1 MSDLFDKGIKL
12 SSGFSLGA
20 KSPLDTRE
28 VVEDIS
34 ERDALITSNIAYEGM
49 IVYVKTEKKHYKLVN
64 LTTPKWEEL
73 GSGSGG
79 DLSDYQK
86 IDEDTLTTND
96 KTIPGAIYELDA
108 EIGNATHY
116 EKDDTNTG
124 LIVVADGTLTDNT
137 TEIEEKDVLGIA
149 AVGEYVKL
157 VNATGINKILEDT
170 DDRLNKI
177 ETVKNADFKQ
187 AIIDEVLDGVQPKYV
202 TQAEYDSL
210 SDVDKNNPKIEY
222 HITDAPIVE
231 YQLKTDN
238 TLTTTDKTTTGAIN
252 ELDAEIGDLSTL
264 KTTDKTSIVDSMNE
278 LFDDKVNTT
287 DVVDNLTSTDIDK
300 PLSANQGKVLKD
312 EIGDLNDLTTTNQ
325 NDLVSAINEHDIEIG
340 DLTQLKTTNQTSL
353 VESTNELVDEIGDK
367 REFTPKHY
375 ELDNATGVYEVVA
388 DNAEP
393 FDELTQVKLTDA
405 NKNNEST
412 PFVVGDKVNLVDE
425 VTTKP
430 ASGVFKYIDNAI
442 LSAQLSGEEVDLSG
456 YQEKQD
462 DALKTNDK
470 TVTGAINQ
478 LVDIL
483 TVAPTYVEPTLALT
497 ANPSTL
503 KQEVGTKITPI
514 LSYTFTQ
521 NDAGAETSHTFSP
534 VDSETQA
541 QLTIVEGDNIE
552 YSVTVNYGAGTQ
564 KADNFGNLSGEAIQA
579 GSLTKTLKYVGYR
592 KNFYV
597 ADAGT
602 VAPTDSAE
610 VRALTSFSTGTQRI
624 NVAPNSQRI
633 VVACPSTKTLTSAKY
648 VEQGNAEYK
657 DNFTLT
663 TVQVS
668 GATDGVDL
676 INYNVYTYVFAIP
689 NSAAM
694 TFNISI
700 A

>member
-28 VVEDIS
+28 VVKDIS

-49 IVYVKTEKKHYKLVN
+49 IVYVKTEKKHYKLVD

-96 KTIPGAIYELDA
+96 KTIPGAINELDA
-108 EIGNATHY
+108 EIGNTTHY

-149 AVGEYVKL
+149 TVGEYVKL

-170 DDRLNKI
+170 DDRLDKI

-187 AIIDEVLDGVQPKYV
+187 AIIDEILDGVQPKYV

-210 SDVDKNNPKIEY
+210 SDADKNNPKIEY

-231 YQLKTDN
+231 YQLKTDDD
-238 TLTTTDKTTTGAIN
+238 LTTTDKTTTGAIN
-252 ELDAEIGDLSTL
+252 ELDAEIGD
-264 KTTDKTSIVDSMNE
+264 
-278 LFDDKVNTT
+278 
-287 DVVDNLTSTDIDK
+287 
-300 PLSANQGKVLKD
+300 
-312 EIGDLNDLTTTNQ
+312 
-325 NDLVSAINEHDIEIG
+325 
-340 DLTQLKTTNQTSL
+340 
-353 VESTNELVDEIGDK
+353 K

-375 ELDNATGVYEVVA
+375 ELDSATGVYEVVA

-442 LSAQLSGEEVDLSG
+442 AQAQLGGEEVDLSG

-552 YSVTVNYGAGTQ
+552 YSVTVNYGAGAQ

-602 VAPTDSAE
+602 VAPTNSAE

-648 VEQGNAEYK
+648 IEQGNAEYK

-668 GATDGVDL
+668 GATDGKDL

>member
-28 VVEDIS
+28 VVKDIS

-49 IVYVKTEKKHYKLVN
+49 IVYVKTEKKHYKLVD

-96 KTIPGAIYELDA
+96 KTIPGAINELDA
-108 EIGNATHY
+108 EIGNTTHY

-149 AVGEYVKL
+149 TVGEYVKL

-170 DDRLNKI
+170 DDRLDKI

-187 AIIDEVLDGVQPKYV
+187 AIIDEILDGVQPKYV
-202 TQAEYDSL
+202 TQAEYDAL
-210 SDVDKNNPKIEY
+210 SDTDKNNPKIEY

-231 YQLKTDN
+231 YQLKTDDD
-238 TLTTTDKTTTGAIN
+238 LTTTDKTTTGAIN
-252 ELDAEIGDLSTL
+252 ELDAEIGD
-264 KTTDKTSIVDSMNE
+264 
-278 LFDDKVNTT
+278 
-287 DVVDNLTSTDIDK
+287 
-300 PLSANQGKVLKD
+300 
-312 EIGDLNDLTTTNQ
+312 
-325 NDLVSAINEHDIEIG
+325 
-340 DLTQLKTTNQTSL
+340 
-353 VESTNELVDEIGDK
+353 K

-375 ELDNATGVYEVVA
+375 ELDSATGVYEVVA

-442 LSAQLSGEEVDLSG
+442 AQAQLGGEEVDLSG

-534 VDSETQA
+534 VDSETQV

-552 YSVTVNYGAGTQ
+552 YSVTVNYGAGVQ

-610 VRALTSFSTGTQRI
+610 VRALTAFSTGTQRI

-633 VVACPSTKTLTSAKY
+633 VIACPSTKTLTSAKY

-668 GATDGVDL
+668 GATDGKDL

>member
-34 ERDALITSNIAYEGM
+34 ERDTLITSNIAYEGM

-86 IDEDTLTTND
+86 INEDTLTTND
-96 KTIPGAIYELDA
+96 KTIPGAINELDA
-108 EIGNATHY
+108 EIGNTTHY

-149 AVGEYVKL
+149 TVGEYVKL

-170 DDRLNKI
+170 DDRLDKI

-187 AIIDEVLDGVQPKYV
+187 AIIDEILDGVQPKYV

-231 YQLKTDN
+231 YQLKTDDD
-238 TLTTTDKTTTGAIN
+238 LTTTDKTTTGAIN
-252 ELDAEIGDLSTL
+252 ELDAEIGD
-264 KTTDKTSIVDSMNE
+264 
-278 LFDDKVNTT
+278 
-287 DVVDNLTSTDIDK
+287 
-300 PLSANQGKVLKD
+300 
-312 EIGDLNDLTTTNQ
+312 
-325 NDLVSAINEHDIEIG
+325 
-340 DLTQLKTTNQTSL
+340 
-353 VESTNELVDEIGDK
+353 K

-375 ELDNATGVYEVVA
+375 ELDSATGVYEVVA

-442 LSAQLSGEEVDLSG
+442 AQAQLGGEEVDLSG

-521 NDAGAETSHTFSP
+521 NDAGAEISHTFSP

-552 YSVTVNYGAGTQ
+552 YSVTVNYGAGAQ

-602 VAPTDSAE
+602 TAPINSSE
-610 VRALTSFSTGTQRI
+610 VRALNAFSTGTQRI

-633 VVACPSTKTLTSAKY
+633 VIACPSTKTLTSAKY

-668 GATDGVDL
+668 GATDGKDL

>member
-34 ERDALITSNIAYEGM
+34 ERDALITDNIAYEGM
-49 IVYVKTEKKHYKLVN
+49 IVYVKTEKKHYKLVD

-96 KTIPGAIYELDA
+96 KTIPGAINELDS

-124 LIVVADGTLTDNT
+124 LIVVADGTLADNT

-149 AVGEYVKL
+149 TVGEYVKL

-170 DDRLNKI
+170 DDRLDKI

-210 SDVDKNNPKIEY
+210 SDADKNNPKIEY

-238 TLTTTDKTTTGAIN
+238 DLTTTDKTTTGAIN
-252 ELDAEIGDLSTL
+252 ELDAEIGD
-264 KTTDKTSIVDSMNE
+264 
-278 LFDDKVNTT
+278 
-287 DVVDNLTSTDIDK
+287 
-300 PLSANQGKVLKD
+300 
-312 EIGDLNDLTTTNQ
+312 
-325 NDLVSAINEHDIEIG
+325 
-340 DLTQLKTTNQTSL
+340 
-353 VESTNELVDEIGDK
+353 K

-375 ELDNATGVYEVVA
+375 ELDSATGVYEVVA

-442 LSAQLSGEEVDLSG
+442 AQAQLGGEEVDLSG

-534 VDSETQA
+534 IDSETQA

-552 YSVTVNYGAGTQ
+552 YSVTVNYGAGAQ

-633 VVACPSTKTLTSAKY
+633 VIACPGTKTLASAKY

-668 GATDGVDL
+668 GATDGKDL
-676 INYNVYTYVFAIP
+676 IDYNVYTYVFAIP

>member
-28 VVEDIS
+28 VVKDIS

-49 IVYVKTEKKHYKLVN
+49 IVYVKTEKKHYKLVD
-64 LTTPKWEEL
+64 LTTPEWKEL

-96 KTIPGAIYELDA
+96 KTIPGAINELDA
-108 EIGNATHY
+108 EIGNVTHY

-149 AVGEYVKL
+149 TVGEYVKL

-170 DDRLNKI
+170 DDRLDKI

-187 AIIDEVLDGVQPKYV
+187 AIIDEILDGVQPKYV

-210 SDVDKNNPKIEY
+210 SDADKNNPKIEY

-231 YQLKTDN
+231 YQLKTDDD
-238 TLTTTDKTTTGAIN
+238 LTTTDKTTTGAIN
-252 ELDAEIGDLSTL
+252 ELDAEIGD
-264 KTTDKTSIVDSMNE
+264 
-278 LFDDKVNTT
+278 
-287 DVVDNLTSTDIDK
+287 
-300 PLSANQGKVLKD
+300 
-312 EIGDLNDLTTTNQ
+312 
-325 NDLVSAINEHDIEIG
+325 
-340 DLTQLKTTNQTSL
+340 
-353 VESTNELVDEIGDK
+353 K

-375 ELDNATGVYEVVA
+375 ELDSATGVYEVVA

-442 LSAQLSGEEVDLSG
+442 AQAQLGGEEVDLSG

-552 YSVTVNYGAGTQ
+552 YSVTVNYGAGAQ

-668 GATDGVDL
+668 GVTDGKDL

>member
-49 IVYVKTEKKHYKLVN
+49 IVYVKTEKKHYKLVD
-64 LTTPKWEEL
+64 LTTPEWKEL

-96 KTIPGAIYELDA
+96 KTIPGAINELDA
-108 EIGNATHY
+108 EIGNTTHY

-149 AVGEYVKL
+149 TVGEYVKL

-170 DDRLNKI
+170 DDRLDKI

-187 AIIDEVLDGVQPKYV
+187 AIIDEILDGVQPKYV

-210 SDVDKNNPKIEY
+210 SDADKNNPKIEY

-231 YQLKTDN
+231 YQLKTDDD
-238 TLTTTDKTTTGAIN
+238 LTTTDKTTTGAIN
-252 ELDAEIGDLSTL
+252 ELDAEIGD
-264 KTTDKTSIVDSMNE
+264 
-278 LFDDKVNTT
+278 
-287 DVVDNLTSTDIDK
+287 
-300 PLSANQGKVLKD
+300 
-312 EIGDLNDLTTTNQ
+312 
-325 NDLVSAINEHDIEIG
+325 
-340 DLTQLKTTNQTSL
+340 
-353 VESTNELVDEIGDK
+353 K

-375 ELDNATGVYEVVA
+375 ELDSATGVYEVVA

-442 LSAQLSGEEVDLSG
+442 AQAQLGGEEVDLSG

-552 YSVTVNYGAGTQ
+552 YSVTVNYGAGAQ

-633 VVACPSTKTLTSAKY
+633 VIACPSTKTLTSAKY

-668 GATDGVDL
+668 GATDGKDL

>member
-28 VVEDIS
+28 VVKDIS

-49 IVYVKTEKKHYKLVN
+49 IVYVKTEKKHYKLVD

-96 KTIPGAIYELDA
+96 KTIPGAINELDA

-170 DDRLNKI
+170 DDRLDKI

-187 AIIDEVLDGVQPKYV
+187 AIIDEILDGVQPKYV

-210 SDVDKNNPKIEY
+210 SDSDKNNPKIEY

-231 YQLKTDN
+231 YQLKTDDD
-238 TLTTTDKTTTGAIN
+238 LTTTDKTTTGAIN
-252 ELDAEIGDLSTL
+252 ELDAEIGD
-264 KTTDKTSIVDSMNE
+264 
-278 LFDDKVNTT
+278 
-287 DVVDNLTSTDIDK
+287 
-300 PLSANQGKVLKD
+300 
-312 EIGDLNDLTTTNQ
+312 
-325 NDLVSAINEHDIEIG
+325 
-340 DLTQLKTTNQTSL
+340 
-353 VESTNELVDEIGDK
+353 K

-375 ELDNATGVYEVVA
+375 ELDSATGVYEVVA

-442 LSAQLSGEEVDLSG
+442 AQAQLGGEEVDLSG

-552 YSVTVNYGAGTQ
+552 YSVTVNYGAGAQ

-633 VVACPSTKTLTSAKY
+633 VIACPGTKTLTSAKY

-668 GATDGVDL
+668 GATDGKDL
-676 INYNVYTYVFAIP
+676 IDYNVYTYVFAIP

>member
-28 VVEDIS
+28 VVKDIS

-49 IVYVKTEKKHYKLVN
+49 IVYVKTEKKHYKLVD

-96 KTIPGAIYELDA
+96 KTIPGAINELDA

-149 AVGEYVKL
+149 TVGEYVKL

-170 DDRLNKI
+170 DDRLDKI

-187 AIIDEVLDGVQPKYV
+187 AIIDEILDGVQPKYV

-210 SDVDKNNPKIEY
+210 SDADKNNPKIEY

-238 TLTTTDKTTTGAIN
+238 DLTTTDKTTTGAIN
-252 ELDAEIGDLSTL
+252 ELDAEIGD
-264 KTTDKTSIVDSMNE
+264 
-278 LFDDKVNTT
+278 
-287 DVVDNLTSTDIDK
+287 
-300 PLSANQGKVLKD
+300 
-312 EIGDLNDLTTTNQ
+312 
-325 NDLVSAINEHDIEIG
+325 
-340 DLTQLKTTNQTSL
+340 
-353 VESTNELVDEIGDK
+353 K

-375 ELDNATGVYEVVA
+375 ELDSATGVYEVVA

-442 LSAQLSGEEVDLSG
+442 AQAQLGGEEVDLSG

-462 DALKTNDK
+462 NALKTNDK

-552 YSVTVNYGAGTQ
+552 YSVTVNYGAGAQ

-610 VRALTSFSTGTQRI
+610 VRALTAFSTGTQRI

-633 VVACPSTKTLTSAKY
+633 VIACPSTKTLASAKY

-668 GATDGVDL
+668 GATDGKDL
-676 INYNVYTYVFAIP
+676 IDYNVYTYVFAIP

>member
-49 IVYVKTEKKHYKLVN
+49 IVYVKTEKKHYKLVD

-96 KTIPGAIYELDA
+96 KTIPGAINELDA
-108 EIGNATHY
+108 EIGNTTHY

-149 AVGEYVKL
+149 TVGEYVKL

-170 DDRLNKI
+170 DDRLDKI

-187 AIIDEVLDGVQPKYV
+187 AIIDEILDGVQPKYV

-210 SDVDKNNPKIEY
+210 SDADKNNPKIEY

-231 YQLKTDN
+231 YQLKTDDD
-238 TLTTTDKTTTGAIN
+238 LTTTDKTTTGAIN
-252 ELDAEIGDLSTL
+252 ELDAEIGD
-264 KTTDKTSIVDSMNE
+264 
-278 LFDDKVNTT
+278 
-287 DVVDNLTSTDIDK
+287 
-300 PLSANQGKVLKD
+300 
-312 EIGDLNDLTTTNQ
+312 
-325 NDLVSAINEHDIEIG
+325 
-340 DLTQLKTTNQTSL
+340 
-353 VESTNELVDEIGDK
+353 K

-375 ELDNATGVYEVVA
+375 ELDSATGVYEVVA

-442 LSAQLSGEEVDLSG
+442 AQAQLGGEEVDLSG

-552 YSVTVNYGAGTQ
+552 YSVTVNYGAGAQ

-602 VAPTDSAE
+602 VAPTDSAG

-633 VVACPSTKTLTSAKY
+633 VIACPGTKTLTSAKY

-668 GATDGVDL
+668 GATDSKDL
-676 INYNVYTYVFAIP
+676 IDYNVYTYVFAIP

>member
-86 IDEDTLTTND
+86 INEDTLTTND
-96 KTIPGAIYELDA
+96 KTIPGAINELDA
-108 EIGNATHY
+108 EIGNTTHY

-149 AVGEYVKL
+149 TVGEYVKL

-170 DDRLNKI
+170 DDRLDKI

-210 SDVDKNNPKIEY
+210 SDTDKNNPKIEY

-231 YQLKTDN
+231 YQLKTDDN
-238 TLTTTDKTTTGAIN
+238 LTTTDKTTTGAIN
-252 ELDAEIGDLSTL
+252 ELDAEIGD
-264 KTTDKTSIVDSMNE
+264 
-278 LFDDKVNTT
+278 
-287 DVVDNLTSTDIDK
+287 
-300 PLSANQGKVLKD
+300 
-312 EIGDLNDLTTTNQ
+312 
-325 NDLVSAINEHDIEIG
+325 
-340 DLTQLKTTNQTSL
+340 
-353 VESTNELVDEIGDK
+353 K

-375 ELDNATGVYEVVA
+375 ELDSATGVYEVVA

-442 LSAQLSGEEVDLSG
+442 AQAQLGGEEVDLSG

-503 KQEVGTKITPI
+503 KQEVGAKITPI

-534 VDSETQA
+534 IDSETQA

-552 YSVTVNYGAGTQ
+552 YSVTVNYGAGAQ

-602 VAPTDSAE
+602 TAPINSSE
-610 VRALTSFSTGTQRI
+610 VRALTAFSTGTQRI

-633 VVACPSTKTLTSAKY
+633 VIACPSTKTLASAKY

-668 GATDGVDL
+668 GATDGKDL
-676 INYNVYTYVFAIP
+676 IDYNVYTYVFAIP

>member
-49 IVYVKTEKKHYKLVN
+49 IVYVKTEKKHYKLVD

-96 KTIPGAIYELDA
+96 KTIPGAINELDA
-108 EIGNATHY
+108 EIGNTTHY

-170 DDRLNKI
+170 DDRLDKI

-187 AIIDEVLDGVQPKYV
+187 AIIDEILDGVQPKYV

-210 SDVDKNNPKIEY
+210 SDADKNNPKIEY

-231 YQLKTDN
+231 YQLKTDDD
-238 TLTTTDKTTTGAIN
+238 LTTTDKTTTGAIN
-252 ELDAEIGDLSTL
+252 ELDA
-264 KTTDKTSIVDSMNE
+264 
-278 LFDDKVNTT
+278 
-287 DVVDNLTSTDIDK
+287 
-300 PLSANQGKVLKD
+300 
-312 EIGDLNDLTTTNQ
+312 
-325 NDLVSAINEHDIEIG
+325 
-340 DLTQLKTTNQTSL
+340 
-353 VESTNELVDEIGDK
+353 EIGDK

-442 LSAQLSGEEVDLSG
+442 AQAQLGGEEVDLSG

-552 YSVTVNYGAGTQ
+552 YSVTVNYGAGVQ

-602 VAPTDSAE
+602 VAPTNSAE

-633 VVACPSTKTLTSAKY
+633 VIACPSAKTLTSAKY

-668 GATDGVDL
+668 GATDGKDL
-676 INYNVYTYVFAIP
+676 IDYNVYTYVFAIP

>member
-28 VVEDIS
+28 VVKDIS

-49 IVYVKTEKKHYKLVN
+49 IVYVKTEKKHYKLVD
-64 LTTPKWEEL
+64 LTTPEWKEL

-96 KTIPGAIYELDA
+96 KTIPGAINELDA
-108 EIGNATHY
+108 EIGNTTHY

-170 DDRLNKI
+170 DDRLDKI

-210 SDVDKNNPKIEY
+210 SDSDKNNPKIEY

-231 YQLKTDN
+231 YQLKTDDD
-238 TLTTTDKTTTGAIN
+238 LTTTDKTTTGAIN
-252 ELDAEIGDLSTL
+252 ELDAEIGD
-264 KTTDKTSIVDSMNE
+264 
-278 LFDDKVNTT
+278 
-287 DVVDNLTSTDIDK
+287 
-300 PLSANQGKVLKD
+300 
-312 EIGDLNDLTTTNQ
+312 
-325 NDLVSAINEHDIEIG
+325 
-340 DLTQLKTTNQTSL
+340 
-353 VESTNELVDEIGDK
+353 K

-375 ELDNATGVYEVVA
+375 ELDSATGVYEVVA

-442 LSAQLSGEEVDLSG
+442 AQAQLGGEEVDLSG

-483 TVAPTYVEPTLALT
+483 TVAPTYVEPTLKLNL
-497 ANPSTL
+497 NPSTL
-503 KQEVGTKITPI
+503 NQEVGTVINPT

-521 NDAGAETSHTFSP
+521 NDAGAEISHVYSP

-552 YSVTVNYGAGTQ
+552 YSVTVNYGAGAQ

-610 VRALTSFSTGTQRI
+610 VRALTAFSTGTQRI

-633 VVACPSTKTLTSAKY
+633 VIACPSTKTLTSAKY

-668 GATDGVDL
+668 GATDGKDL
-676 INYNVYTYVFAIP
+676 IDYNVYTYVFAIP

>member
-49 IVYVKTEKKHYKLVN
+49 IVYVKTEKKHYKLVD

-96 KTIPGAIYELDA
+96 KTIPGAINELDA

-149 AVGEYVKL
+149 TVGEYVKL

-170 DDRLNKI
+170 DDRLDKI

-187 AIIDEVLDGVQPKYV
+187 AIIDEILDGVQPKYV

-210 SDVDKNNPKIEY
+210 SDTDKNNPKIEY

-231 YQLKTDN
+231 YQLKTDDD
-238 TLTTTDKTTTGAIN
+238 LTTTDKTTTGAIN
-252 ELDAEIGDLSTL
+252 ELDAEIGD
-264 KTTDKTSIVDSMNE
+264 
-278 LFDDKVNTT
+278 
-287 DVVDNLTSTDIDK
+287 
-300 PLSANQGKVLKD
+300 
-312 EIGDLNDLTTTNQ
+312 
-325 NDLVSAINEHDIEIG
+325 
-340 DLTQLKTTNQTSL
+340 
-353 VESTNELVDEIGDK
+353 K

-375 ELDNATGVYEVVA
+375 ELDSATGVYEVVA

-442 LSAQLSGEEVDLSG
+442 AQAQLGGEEVDLSG

-552 YSVTVNYGAGTQ
+552 YSVTVNYGAGAQ

-633 VVACPSTKTLTSAKY
+633 VIACPGTKILTSAKY

-668 GATDGVDL
+668 GATDGKDL
-676 INYNVYTYVFAIP
+676 IDYNVYTYVFAIP

>member
-49 IVYVKTEKKHYKLVN
+49 IVYVKTEKKHYKLVD

-96 KTIPGAIYELDA
+96 KTIPGAINELDA
-108 EIGNATHY
+108 EIGNTTHY

-149 AVGEYVKL
+149 TVGEYVKL

-170 DDRLNKI
+170 DDRLDKI

-210 SDVDKNNPKIEY
+210 SDTDKNNPKIEY

-231 YQLKTDN
+231 YQLKTDDD
-238 TLTTTDKTTTGAIN
+238 LTTTDKTTTGAIN
-252 ELDAEIGDLSTL
+252 ELDAEIGD
-264 KTTDKTSIVDSMNE
+264 
-278 LFDDKVNTT
+278 
-287 DVVDNLTSTDIDK
+287 
-300 PLSANQGKVLKD
+300 
-312 EIGDLNDLTTTNQ
+312 
-325 NDLVSAINEHDIEIG
+325 
-340 DLTQLKTTNQTSL
+340 
-353 VESTNELVDEIGDK
+353 K

-375 ELDNATGVYEVVA
+375 ELDSATGVYEVVA

-442 LSAQLSGEEVDLSG
+442 AQAQLGGEEVDLSG

-552 YSVTVNYGAGTQ
+552 YSVTVNYGAGAQ

-633 VVACPSTKTLTSAKY
+633 VIACPGTKTLTSAKY

-668 GATDGVDL
+668 GATDGKDL
-676 INYNVYTYVFAIP
+676 IDYNVYTYVFAIP

>member
-49 IVYVKTEKKHYKLVN
+49 IVYVKTEKKHYKLVD
-64 LTTPKWEEL
+64 LTTSKWEEL

-96 KTIPGAIYELDA
+96 KTIPGAINELDA
-108 EIGNATHY
+108 EIGNITHY

-170 DDRLNKI
+170 DDRLDKI

-187 AIIDEVLDGVQPKYV
+187 AIIDEILDGVQPKYV

-231 YQLKTDN
+231 YQLKTDDD
-238 TLTTTDKTTTGAIN
+238 LTTTDKTTTGAIN
-252 ELDAEIGDLSTL
+252 ELDAEIGD
-264 KTTDKTSIVDSMNE
+264 
-278 LFDDKVNTT
+278 
-287 DVVDNLTSTDIDK
+287 
-300 PLSANQGKVLKD
+300 
-312 EIGDLNDLTTTNQ
+312 
-325 NDLVSAINEHDIEIG
+325 
-340 DLTQLKTTNQTSL
+340 
-353 VESTNELVDEIGDK
+353 K

-375 ELDNATGVYEVVA
+375 ELDSATGVYEVVA

-405 NKNNEST
+405 NKNNEGT
-412 PFVVGDKVNLVDE
+412 LFVVGDKVNLVDE

-442 LSAQLSGEEVDLSG
+442 AQAQLGGEEVDLSG

-541 QLTIVEGDNIE
+541 QLTIVEGDKIE
-552 YSVTVNYGAGTQ
+552 YSVTVNYGAGAQ

-633 VVACPSTKTLTSAKY
+633 VIACPSTKTLTSAKY

-668 GATDGVDL
+668 GATDGKDL
-676 INYNVYTYVFAIP
+676 IDYNVYTYVFAIP

>member
-49 IVYVKTEKKHYKLVN
+49 IVYVKTEKKHYKLVD
-64 LTTPKWEEL
+64 LTTSKWEEL

-96 KTIPGAIYELDA
+96 KTIPGAINELDA
-108 EIGNATHY
+108 EIGNTTHY

-137 TEIEEKDVLGIA
+137 TEIEEKDVSGIA

-170 DDRLNKI
+170 DDRLDKI

-210 SDVDKNNPKIEY
+210 SDSDKNNPKIEY

-238 TLTTTDKTTTGAIN
+238 DLTTTDKTTTGAIN
-252 ELDAEIGDLSTL
+252 ELDAEIGD
-264 KTTDKTSIVDSMNE
+264 
-278 LFDDKVNTT
+278 
-287 DVVDNLTSTDIDK
+287 
-300 PLSANQGKVLKD
+300 
-312 EIGDLNDLTTTNQ
+312 
-325 NDLVSAINEHDIEIG
+325 
-340 DLTQLKTTNQTSL
+340 
-353 VESTNELVDEIGDK
+353 K

-375 ELDNATGVYEVVA
+375 ELDSATGVYEVVA

-442 LSAQLSGEEVDLSG
+442 AQAQLGGEEVDLSG

-521 NDAGAETSHTFSP
+521 NDAGAETSHAFSP

-552 YSVTVNYGAGTQ
+552 YSVTVNYGAGAQ

-633 VVACPSTKTLTSAKY
+633 VIACPGTKTLTSAKY

-668 GATDGVDL
+668 GATDGKDL

>member
-49 IVYVKTEKKHYKLVN
+49 IVYVKTEKKHYKLVD

-96 KTIPGAIYELDA
+96 KTIPGAINELDA

-149 AVGEYVKL
+149 TVGEYVKL

-170 DDRLNKI
+170 DDRLDKI

-187 AIIDEVLDGVQPKYV
+187 AIIDEILDGVQPKYV

-210 SDVDKNNPKIEY
+210 SDADKNNPKIEY

-231 YQLKTDN
+231 YQLKTDDD
-238 TLTTTDKTTTGAIN
+238 LTTTDKTTTGAIN
-252 ELDAEIGDLSTL
+252 ELDAEIGD
-264 KTTDKTSIVDSMNE
+264 
-278 LFDDKVNTT
+278 
-287 DVVDNLTSTDIDK
+287 
-300 PLSANQGKVLKD
+300 
-312 EIGDLNDLTTTNQ
+312 
-325 NDLVSAINEHDIEIG
+325 
-340 DLTQLKTTNQTSL
+340 
-353 VESTNELVDEIGDK
+353 K

-375 ELDNATGVYEVVA
+375 ELDSATGVYEVVA

-442 LSAQLSGEEVDLSG
+442 AQAQLGGEEVDLSG

-552 YSVTVNYGAGTQ
+552 YSVTVNYGAGAQ

-610 VRALTSFSTGTQRI
+610 VRALTAFSTGTQRI

-633 VVACPSTKTLTSAKY
+633 VIACPGTKTLTSAKY

-668 GATDGVDL
+668 GATDGKDL

>member
-96 KTIPGAIYELDA
+96 KTIPGAINELDA
-108 EIGNATHY
+108 EIGNTTHY

-170 DDRLNKI
+170 DDRLDKI

-187 AIIDEVLDGVQPKYV
+187 AIIDEILDGVQPKYV

-231 YQLKTDN
+231 YQLKTDDD
-238 TLTTTDKTTTGAIN
+238 LTTTDKTTTGAIN
-252 ELDAEIGDLSTL
+252 ELDAEIGD
-264 KTTDKTSIVDSMNE
+264 
-278 LFDDKVNTT
+278 
-287 DVVDNLTSTDIDK
+287 
-300 PLSANQGKVLKD
+300 
-312 EIGDLNDLTTTNQ
+312 
-325 NDLVSAINEHDIEIG
+325 
-340 DLTQLKTTNQTSL
+340 
-353 VESTNELVDEIGDK
+353 K

-375 ELDNATGVYEVVA
+375 ELDSATGVYEVVA

-442 LSAQLSGEEVDLSG
+442 AQAQLGGEEVDLSG

-552 YSVTVNYGAGTQ
+552 YSVTVNYGAGAQ

-610 VRALTSFSTGTQRI
+610 VRALTAFSTGTQRI

-633 VVACPSTKTLTSAKY
+633 VIACPSTKTLASAKY
-648 VEQGNAEYK
+648 AEQGNAEYK
-657 DNFTLT
+657 DNFALT

-668 GATDGVDL
+668 GATDGKDL

>member
-49 IVYVKTEKKHYKLVN
+49 IVYVKTEKKHYKLVD
-64 LTTPKWEEL
+64 LTTPEWKEL

-96 KTIPGAIYELDA
+96 KTIPGAINELDA

-149 AVGEYVKL
+149 TVGEYVKL

-170 DDRLNKI
+170 DDRLDKI

-187 AIIDEVLDGVQPKYV
+187 AIIDEILDGVQPKYV

-210 SDVDKNNPKIEY
+210 SDADKNNPKIEY

-231 YQLKTDN
+231 YQLKTDDD
-238 TLTTTDKTTTGAIN
+238 LTTTDKTTTGAIN
-252 ELDAEIGDLSTL
+252 ELDAEIGD
-264 KTTDKTSIVDSMNE
+264 
-278 LFDDKVNTT
+278 
-287 DVVDNLTSTDIDK
+287 
-300 PLSANQGKVLKD
+300 
-312 EIGDLNDLTTTNQ
+312 
-325 NDLVSAINEHDIEIG
+325 
-340 DLTQLKTTNQTSL
+340 
-353 VESTNELVDEIGDK
+353 K

-375 ELDNATGVYEVVA
+375 ELDSATGVYEVVA

-442 LSAQLSGEEVDLSG
+442 AQAQLGGEEVDLSG

-552 YSVTVNYGAGTQ
+552 YSVTVNYGAGAQ

-624 NVAPNSQRI
+624 NVSPNSQRI
-633 VVACPSTKTLTSAKY
+633 VIACPSTKTLTSAKY

-668 GATDGVDL
+668 GATDGKDL
-676 INYNVYTYVFAIP
+676 IDYNVYTYVFAIP

>member
-49 IVYVKTEKKHYKLVN
+49 IVYVKTEKKHYKLVD

-96 KTIPGAIYELDA
+96 KTIPGAINELDA
-108 EIGNATHY
+108 EIGNTTHY

-149 AVGEYVKL
+149 TVGEYVKL

-170 DDRLNKI
+170 DDRLDKI

-210 SDVDKNNPKIEY
+210 SDADKNNPKIEY

-231 YQLKTDN
+231 YQLKTDDD
-238 TLTTTDKTTTGAIN
+238 LTTTDKTTTGAIN
-252 ELDAEIGDLSTL
+252 ELDAEIGD
-264 KTTDKTSIVDSMNE
+264 
-278 LFDDKVNTT
+278 
-287 DVVDNLTSTDIDK
+287 
-300 PLSANQGKVLKD
+300 
-312 EIGDLNDLTTTNQ
+312 
-325 NDLVSAINEHDIEIG
+325 
-340 DLTQLKTTNQTSL
+340 
-353 VESTNELVDEIGDK
+353 K

-375 ELDNATGVYEVVA
+375 ELDSATGVYEVVA

-442 LSAQLSGEEVDLSG
+442 AQAQLGGEEVDLSG

-552 YSVTVNYGAGTQ
+552 YSVTVNYGAGAQ

-633 VVACPSTKTLTSAKY
+633 VIACPSTKTLTSAKY

-668 GATDGVDL
+668 GATDGKDL
-676 INYNVYTYVFAIP
+676 IDYNVYTYVFAIP

>member
-49 IVYVKTEKKHYKLVN
+49 IVYVKTEKKHYKLVD
-64 LTTPKWEEL
+64 LTTPEWKEL

-96 KTIPGAIYELDA
+96 KTIPGAINELDA
-108 EIGNATHY
+108 EIGNTTHY

-170 DDRLNKI
+170 DDRLDKI

-187 AIIDEVLDGVQPKYV
+187 AIIDEILDGVQPKYV

-231 YQLKTDN
+231 YQLKTDDD
-238 TLTTTDKTTTGAIN
+238 LTTTDKTTTGAIN
-252 ELDAEIGDLSTL
+252 ELDAEIGD
-264 KTTDKTSIVDSMNE
+264 
-278 LFDDKVNTT
+278 
-287 DVVDNLTSTDIDK
+287 
-300 PLSANQGKVLKD
+300 
-312 EIGDLNDLTTTNQ
+312 
-325 NDLVSAINEHDIEIG
+325 
-340 DLTQLKTTNQTSL
+340 
-353 VESTNELVDEIGDK
+353 K

-375 ELDNATGVYEVVA
+375 ELDSATGVYEVVA

-442 LSAQLSGEEVDLSG
+442 AQAQLGGEEVDLSG

-552 YSVTVNYGAGTQ
+552 YSVTVNYGAGAQ

-610 VRALTSFSTGTQRI
+610 VRALTAFSTGTQRI

-633 VVACPSTKTLTSAKY
+633 VIACPGTKTLTSAKY

-668 GATDGVDL
+668 GATDGKDL
-676 INYNVYTYVFAIP
+676 IDYNVYTYVFAIP

>member
-49 IVYVKTEKKHYKLVN
+49 IVYVKTEKKHYKLVD
-64 LTTPKWEEL
+64 LTTPEWKEL

-96 KTIPGAIYELDA
+96 KTIPGAINELDA
-108 EIGNATHY
+108 EIGNTTHY

-149 AVGEYVKL
+149 TVGEYVKL

-170 DDRLNKI
+170 DDRLDKI

-187 AIIDEVLDGVQPKYV
+187 AIIDEILDGVQPKYV

-210 SDVDKNNPKIEY
+210 SDADKNNPKIEY

-231 YQLKTDN
+231 YQLKTDDD
-238 TLTTTDKTTTGAIN
+238 LTTTDKTTTGAIN
-252 ELDAEIGDLSTL
+252 ELDAEIGD
-264 KTTDKTSIVDSMNE
+264 
-278 LFDDKVNTT
+278 
-287 DVVDNLTSTDIDK
+287 
-300 PLSANQGKVLKD
+300 
-312 EIGDLNDLTTTNQ
+312 
-325 NDLVSAINEHDIEIG
+325 
-340 DLTQLKTTNQTSL
+340 
-353 VESTNELVDEIGDK
+353 K

-375 ELDNATGVYEVVA
+375 ELDSATGVYEVVA

-442 LSAQLSGEEVDLSG
+442 AQAQLGGEEVDLSG

-552 YSVTVNYGAGTQ
+552 YSVTVNYGAGAQ

-633 VVACPSTKTLTSAKY
+633 VIACPGTKTLTSAKY

-668 GATDGVDL
+668 GATDGKDL

>member
-49 IVYVKTEKKHYKLVN
+49 IIYVKTEKKHYKLVD

-96 KTIPGAIYELDA
+96 KTIPGAINELDA

-149 AVGEYVKL
+149 TVGEYVKL

-170 DDRLNKI
+170 DDRLDKI

-187 AIIDEVLDGVQPKYV
+187 AIIDEILDGVQPKYV
-202 TQAEYDSL
+202 TQAEYDAL

-231 YQLKTDN
+231 YQLKTDDD
-238 TLTTTDKTTTGAIN
+238 LTTTDKTTTGAIN
-252 ELDAEIGDLSTL
+252 ELDAEIG
-264 KTTDKTSIVDSMNE
+264 E
-278 LFDDKVNTT
+278 
-287 DVVDNLTSTDIDK
+287 
-300 PLSANQGKVLKD
+300 
-312 EIGDLNDLTTTNQ
+312 
-325 NDLVSAINEHDIEIG
+325 
-340 DLTQLKTTNQTSL
+340 
-353 VESTNELVDEIGDK
+353 K

-375 ELDNATGVYEVVA
+375 ELDSATGVYEVVA

-442 LSAQLSGEEVDLSG
+442 AQAQLGGEEVDLSG

-552 YSVTVNYGAGTQ
+552 YSVTVNYGAGAQ

-602 VAPTDSAE
+602 TAPTNSAE
-610 VRALTSFSTGTQRI
+610 VRALTAFSTGTQRI

-633 VVACPSTKTLTSAKY
+633 VIACPSTKTLTSAKY

-668 GATDGVDL
+668 GATDGEDL

>member
-49 IVYVKTEKKHYKLVN
+49 IVYVKTEKKHYKLVD
-64 LTTPKWEEL
+64 LTTSKWEEL

-96 KTIPGAIYELDA
+96 KTIPGAINELDA
-108 EIGNATHY
+108 EIGNTTHY

-149 AVGEYVKL
+149 TVGEYVKL

-170 DDRLNKI
+170 DDRLDKI

-187 AIIDEVLDGVQPKYV
+187 AIIDEILDGVQPKYV

-231 YQLKTDN
+231 YQLKTDDD
-238 TLTTTDKTTTGAIN
+238 LTTTDKTTTGAIN
-252 ELDAEIGDLSTL
+252 ELDAEIGD
-264 KTTDKTSIVDSMNE
+264 
-278 LFDDKVNTT
+278 
-287 DVVDNLTSTDIDK
+287 
-300 PLSANQGKVLKD
+300 
-312 EIGDLNDLTTTNQ
+312 
-325 NDLVSAINEHDIEIG
+325 
-340 DLTQLKTTNQTSL
+340 
-353 VESTNELVDEIGDK
+353 K

-375 ELDNATGVYEVVA
+375 ELDSATGVYEVVA

-442 LSAQLSGEEVDLSG
+442 AQAQLGGEEVDLSG

-552 YSVTVNYGAGTQ
+552 YSVTVNYGAGAQ

-579 GSLTKTLKYVGYR
+579 GSLTATLKYVGYR

-610 VRALTSFSTGTQRI
+610 VRSLTAFSTGTQRI

-633 VVACPSTKTLTSAKY
+633 VIACPSTKTLTSAKY

-668 GATDGVDL
+668 GATDGKDL

>member
-49 IVYVKTEKKHYKLVN
+49 IVYVKTEKKHYKLVD
-64 LTTPKWEEL
+64 LTTPEWKEL

-96 KTIPGAIYELDA
+96 KTIPGAINELDA
-108 EIGNATHY
+108 EIGNTTHY

-149 AVGEYVKL
+149 TVGEYVKL

-170 DDRLNKI
+170 DDRLDKI

-210 SDVDKNNPKIEY
+210 SDADKNNPKIEY

-231 YQLKTDN
+231 YQLKTDDD
-238 TLTTTDKTTTGAIN
+238 LTTTDKTTTGAIN
-252 ELDAEIGDLSTL
+252 ELDAEIGD
-264 KTTDKTSIVDSMNE
+264 
-278 LFDDKVNTT
+278 
-287 DVVDNLTSTDIDK
+287 
-300 PLSANQGKVLKD
+300 
-312 EIGDLNDLTTTNQ
+312 
-325 NDLVSAINEHDIEIG
+325 
-340 DLTQLKTTNQTSL
+340 
-353 VESTNELVDEIGDK
+353 K

-375 ELDNATGVYEVVA
+375 ELDSATGVYEVVA

-442 LSAQLSGEEVDLSG
+442 AQAQLGGEEVDLSG

-552 YSVTVNYGAGTQ
+552 YSVTVNYGAGAQ

-633 VVACPSTKTLTSAKY
+633 VIACPSTKTLTSAKY

>member
-49 IVYVKTEKKHYKLVN
+49 IVYVKTEKKHYKLVD

-96 KTIPGAIYELDA
+96 KTIPGAINELDA
-108 EIGNATHY
+108 EIGNTTHY

-149 AVGEYVKL
+149 TVGEYVKL

-170 DDRLNKI
+170 DDRLDKI

-210 SDVDKNNPKIEY
+210 SDADKNNPKIEY

-231 YQLKTDN
+231 YQLKTDDD
-238 TLTTTDKTTTGAIN
+238 LTTTDKTTTGAIN
-252 ELDAEIGDLSTL
+252 ELDAEIGD
-264 KTTDKTSIVDSMNE
+264 
-278 LFDDKVNTT
+278 
-287 DVVDNLTSTDIDK
+287 
-300 PLSANQGKVLKD
+300 
-312 EIGDLNDLTTTNQ
+312 
-325 NDLVSAINEHDIEIG
+325 
-340 DLTQLKTTNQTSL
+340 
-353 VESTNELVDEIGDK
+353 K

-375 ELDNATGVYEVVA
+375 ELDSATGVYEVVA

-442 LSAQLSGEEVDLSG
+442 AQAQLGGEEVDLSG

-552 YSVTVNYGAGTQ
+552 YSVTVNYGAGAQ

-610 VRALTSFSTGTQRI
+610 VRALTAFSTGTQRI

-633 VVACPSTKTLTSAKY
+633 VIACPSTKTLTSAKY

-668 GATDGVDL
+668 GATDGKDL
-676 INYNVYTYVFAIP
+676 IDYNVYTYVFAIP

>member
-49 IVYVKTEKKHYKLVN
+49 IVYVKTEKKHYKLVD

-96 KTIPGAIYELDA
+96 KTIPGAINELDA

-149 AVGEYVKL
+149 TVGEYVKL

-170 DDRLNKI
+170 DDRLDKI

-187 AIIDEVLDGVQPKYV
+187 AIIDEILDGVQPKYV

-210 SDVDKNNPKIEY
+210 SDSDKNNPKIEY

-231 YQLKTDN
+231 YQLKTDDD
-238 TLTTTDKTTTGAIN
+238 LTTTDKTTTGAIN
-252 ELDAEIGDLSTL
+252 ELDAEIGD
-264 KTTDKTSIVDSMNE
+264 
-278 LFDDKVNTT
+278 
-287 DVVDNLTSTDIDK
+287 
-300 PLSANQGKVLKD
+300 
-312 EIGDLNDLTTTNQ
+312 
-325 NDLVSAINEHDIEIG
+325 
-340 DLTQLKTTNQTSL
+340 
-353 VESTNELVDEIGDK
+353 K

-375 ELDNATGVYEVVA
+375 ELDSATGVYEVVA

-442 LSAQLSGEEVDLSG
+442 AQAQLGGEEVDLSG

-552 YSVTVNYGAGTQ
+552 YSVTVNYGAGAQ

-633 VVACPSTKTLTSAKY
+633 VVACPGTKTLTSAKY

-668 GATDGVDL
+668 GATDGKDL

>member
-28 VVEDIS
+28 VVDDIS

-49 IVYVKTEKKHYKLVN
+49 IVYVKTEKKHYKLVD
-64 LTTPKWEEL
+64 LTTPEWKEL

-96 KTIPGAIYELDA
+96 KTIPGAINELDA
-108 EIGNATHY
+108 EIGNTTHY

-149 AVGEYVKL
+149 TVGEYVKL

-170 DDRLNKI
+170 DDRLDKI

-210 SDVDKNNPKIEY
+210 SDADKNNPKIEY

-231 YQLKTDN
+231 YQLKTDDD
-238 TLTTTDKTTTGAIN
+238 LTTTDKTTTGAIN
-252 ELDAEIGDLSTL
+252 ELDAEIGD
-264 KTTDKTSIVDSMNE
+264 
-278 LFDDKVNTT
+278 
-287 DVVDNLTSTDIDK
+287 
-300 PLSANQGKVLKD
+300 
-312 EIGDLNDLTTTNQ
+312 
-325 NDLVSAINEHDIEIG
+325 
-340 DLTQLKTTNQTSL
+340 
-353 VESTNELVDEIGDK
+353 K

-375 ELDNATGVYEVVA
+375 ELDSATGVYEVVA

-442 LSAQLSGEEVDLSG
+442 AQAQLGGEEVDLSG

-503 KQEVGTKITPI
+503 KQEVGAKITPI

-552 YSVTVNYGAGTQ
+552 YSVTVNYGAGAQ

-633 VVACPSTKTLTSAKY
+633 VIACPSTKTLTSAKY

-657 DNFTLT
+657 DNFILT

-668 GATDGVDL
+668 GATDGKDL